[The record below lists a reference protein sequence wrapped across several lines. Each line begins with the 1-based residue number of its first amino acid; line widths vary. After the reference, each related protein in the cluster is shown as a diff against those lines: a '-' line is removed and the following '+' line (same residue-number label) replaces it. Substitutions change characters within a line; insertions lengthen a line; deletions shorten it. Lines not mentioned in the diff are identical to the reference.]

1 MKKNLISVLILALVF
16 ANFVLTAILM
26 FTVLPETQKAN
37 TLIEKVCSAIDLDLN
52 QGGANGTSNIS
63 IDQQDTY
70 KVNEGEKITTNLA
83 KGNDG
88 KSHYAIV
95 KVSLVLN
102 KKSDNYKTYNQEFLT
117 NQDVTIKNDVIQV
130 IGQYTLDEFESN
142 KEQVK
147 AEILSDM
154 QKLFGADL
162 VIGVNFSESTSE
174 YENERLT
181 GFLVSLMTVIGG
193 GNR

>member
-52 QGGANGTSNIS
+52 SGGTNETSNIP

-102 KKSDNYKTYNQEFLT
+102 KKSDNYATYNQEFLA
-117 NQDVTIKNDVIQV
+117 NQDETIKNDVIQV
-130 IGQYTLDEFESN
+130 IGQYTLDEFETN

-147 AEILSDM
+147 SEILSDM
-154 QKLFGADL
+154 QTLFGADL

-174 YENERLT
+174 
-181 GFLVSLMTVIGG
+181 
-193 GNR
+193 

>member
-1 MKKNLISVLILALVF
+1 MKKNLISVLIFALVF

-52 QGGANGTSNIS
+52 SGGTNETSNIP

-102 KKSDNYKTYNQEFLT
+102 KKSDNYATYNQEFLA
-117 NQDVTIKNDVIQV
+117 NQDETIKNDVIQV
-130 IGQYTLDEFESN
+130 IGQYTLDEFETN

-147 AEILSDM
+147 SEILSDM

-174 YENERLT
+174 
-181 GFLVSLMTVIGG
+181 
-193 GNR
+193 

>member
-52 QGGANGTSNIS
+52 SGGTNETSSIP

-102 KKSDNYKTYNQEFLT
+102 KKSDDYGTYNQEFLA
-117 NQDVTIKNDVIQV
+117 NQDETIKNDVIQV
-130 IGQYTLDEFESN
+130 IGQYTLDEFEAN

-147 AEILSDM
+147 SEILSDM

-174 YENERLT
+174 
-181 GFLVSLMTVIGG
+181 
-193 GNR
+193 

>member
-52 QGGANGTSNIS
+52 SGGTNGIS
-63 IDQQDTY
+63 SIPIDQQDTY

-102 KKSDNYKTYNQEFLT
+102 KKSDNYGTYNQEFLA
-117 NQDVTIKNDVIQV
+117 NQDETIKNDVIQV
-130 IGQYTLDEFESN
+130 IGQYTLDEFEAN

-147 AEILSDM
+147 SEILSDM

-174 YENERLT
+174 
-181 GFLVSLMTVIGG
+181 
-193 GNR
+193 

>member
-26 FTVLPETQKAN
+26 FTVLPDTKKAN

-52 QGGANGTSNIS
+52 SGGTNETSNIP

-102 KKSDNYKTYNQEFLT
+102 KKSDNYATYNQEFLA
-117 NQDVTIKNDVIQV
+117 NQDETIKNDVIQV
-130 IGQYTLDEFESN
+130 IGQYTLDEFETN

-147 AEILSDM
+147 SEILSDM

-174 YENERLT
+174 
-181 GFLVSLMTVIGG
+181 
-193 GNR
+193 

>member
-26 FTVLPETQKAN
+26 FTVFPETQKAN

-52 QGGANGTSNIS
+52 SGGTNETSNIP

-102 KKSDNYKTYNQEFLT
+102 KKSDNYATYNQEFLA
-117 NQDVTIKNDVIQV
+117 NQDETIKNDVIQV
-130 IGQYTLDEFESN
+130 IGQYTLDEFETN

-147 AEILSDM
+147 SEILSDM

-174 YENERLT
+174 
-181 GFLVSLMTVIGG
+181 
-193 GNR
+193 

>member
-52 QGGANGTSNIS
+52 SGGTNETSNIP

-102 KKSDNYKTYNQEFLT
+102 KKSDNYATYNQEFLA
-117 NQDVTIKNDVIQV
+117 NQDETIKNDVIQV
-130 IGQYTLDEFESN
+130 IGQYTLDEFETN

-147 AEILSDM
+147 SEILSDM

-174 YENERLT
+174 
-181 GFLVSLMTVIGG
+181 
-193 GNR
+193 

>member
-52 QGGANGTSNIS
+52 SGGTNATSNIP

-102 KKSDNYKTYNQEFLT
+102 KKSDNYATYNQEFLA
-117 NQDVTIKNDVIQV
+117 NQDETIKNDVIQV
-130 IGQYTLDEFESN
+130 IGQYTLDEFETN

-147 AEILSDM
+147 SEILSDM

-174 YENERLT
+174 
-181 GFLVSLMTVIGG
+181 
-193 GNR
+193 

>member
-52 QGGANGTSNIS
+52 SGGTNETSNIP

-102 KKSDNYKTYNQEFLT
+102 KKSDNYATYNQEFLA
-117 NQDVTIKNDVIQV
+117 NQDETIKNDVIQV
-130 IGQYTLDEFESN
+130 IGQYPLDEFETN

-147 AEILSDM
+147 SEILSDM

-174 YENERLT
+174 
-181 GFLVSLMTVIGG
+181 
-193 GNR
+193 

>member
-52 QGGANGTSNIS
+52 SGGTNETSNIP

-102 KKSDNYKTYNQEFLT
+102 KKSDNYATYNQEFLA
-117 NQDVTIKNDVIQV
+117 NQDETIKNDVIQV
-130 IGQYTLDEFESN
+130 IGQYTLDEFETN

-147 AEILSDM
+147 SKILSDM

-174 YENERLT
+174 
-181 GFLVSLMTVIGG
+181 
-193 GNR
+193 